1 MDNNQSPQGTESGET
16 FDVLFRGEILPGSDM
31 EATKKQVA
39 KSFKLD
45 GAALDSLFWKKNRRL
60 IASLLL

>member
-31 EATKKQVA
+31 EATKEQVA
-39 KSFKLD
+39 KSSNWTVLPWIGCSLD
-45 GAALDSLFWKKNRRL
+45 RLSALNA
-60 IASLLL
+60 I